1 MIKYFSLIIYSFL
14 NLINYSLKKIF
25 KKNILVWI
33 KFYIERDSYEKVK
46 LSSGKNLKFFVP
58 NYLTNLLVKEFY
70 TKEPE
75 TINWIDNFD
84 KTKKITFWDIGSN
97 IGLYSIYAA
106 STIKDI
112 SVVSFEPSTS
122 NLRILSRNISIN
134 ELGEKIK
141 IFQLPLGEKEN
152 KFLNF
157 YERKFNEGDS
167 HNSLDENIDFEG
179 KKINKI
185 NSYNIFSTNINKII
199 EDKILDVPNY
209 IKIDVDGIEHL
220 ILKGGDKLLNNL
232 KVSEIQIEINE
243 NFKEQMNT
251 VMKIMRENKFK
262 FKEKKRNE
270 ESGYYNNDKYSKFYN
285 YYFTR

>member
-1 MIKYFSLIIYSFL
+1 MIKFFSLIIYSFL
-14 NLINYSLKKIF
+14 SLINFLLKKIF

-33 KFYIERDSYEKVK
+33 KFYIERDSYERVK
-46 LSSGKNLKFFVP
+46 LRSGKNLKFFVP

-70 TKEPE
+70 LKEPE
-75 TINWIDNFD
+75 TIHWIDNFD
-84 KTKKITFWDIGSN
+84 KTKNITFWDIGSN

-134 ELGEKIK
+134 KLSEKIK

-167 HNSLDENIDFEG
+167 HNSIDENIDFEG
-179 KKINKI
+179 KKIKKI

-199 EDKILDVPNY
+199 EDEILDVPDY

-220 ILKGGDKLLNNL
+220 ILKGGDKLLKNL

-243 NFKEQMNT
+243 NFKEQMNN
-251 VMKIMRENKFK
+251 VMKIMRENNFK

-270 ESGYYNNDKYSKFYN
+270 KSGYYSNEKYSKFYN

>member
-1 MIKYFSLIIYSFL
+1 MIKFFSLIIYSFL
-14 NLINYSLKKIF
+14 NLINYLLKKIF

-46 LSSGKNLKFFVP
+46 LQSGKNLKFFVP

-70 TKEPE
+70 SKEPE

-179 KKINKI
+179 KKINKT

-199 EDKILDVPNY
+199 EDEILDVPNY
-209 IKIDVDGIEHL
+209 VKIDVDGIEHL

-251 VMKIMRENKFK
+251 VMKIMKENKFK

-270 ESGYYNNDKYSKFYN
+270 ESGYYNNEKYSKFYN